1 MKAWNLLNGA
11 GMQWKGKNE
20 GLDPPEWAMEG
31 KNEGLDPPELGWDA
45 MEGQE

>member
-1 MKAWNLLNGA
+1 MGLGCNGRARMEACILLNGA

-20 GLDPPEWAMEG
+20 GLEPPEW
-31 KNEGLDPPELGWDA
+31 GWDA